1 MGATDK
7 IRGKSD
13 KDGPRKVTEIG
24 LILYPGAQ
32 VSADLGD
39 GNGSSFNFR
48 TRNEIGFRLPNFA
61 AAGSRSQW
69 HDRSLGSYL
78 RSQFAGGS
86 NREASQYWIVAL
98 SLSCAVLVVCRMS
111 EW

>member
-1 MGATDK
+1 MTSAKEMAVLSTSG
-7 IRGKSD
+7 RGTKL
-13 KDGPRKVTEIG
+13 V
-24 LILYPGAQ
+24 
-32 VSADLGD
+32 LGFPT
-39 GNGSSFNFR
+39 S
-48 TRNEIGFRLPNFA
+48 RLPVRDLN
-61 AAGSRSQW
+61 GTIE
-69 HDRSLGSYL
+69 SLGSYL